1 MSITPVAQ
9 MGPELTEIQR
19 DRYARPILLE
29 GMGEAG
35 QRRLLNSKVLV
46 VGAGGL
52 GSPALLYLAGAGVG
66 HLGVLDSDRLDTS
79 NLHRQVIHST
89 AALGKEKVESAAERI
104 RGLNPDVQVITY
116 TTRLD
121 EANIDDIFAAWDVI
135 VDATD
140 NFATRYLIDQA
151 ATRAGK
157 PEVWGSVLGAAGQ
170 VSTFWSGQQAE
181 AAGAP
186 VQARLRDLHPAAPPE
201 GVIPVGA
208 ASPVIGPLTGMIG
221 SLMAGEVTKLVAG
234 YGELLLGRVA
244 YIDTASGQM
253 RDIQFKS
260 AK

>member
-1 MSITPVAQ
+1 MSLTNQQLARYVRQVSLAGFGGAAQ
-9 MGPELTEIQR
+9 EK
-19 DRYARPILLE
+19 LLR
-29 GMGEAG
+29 AH
-35 QRRLLNSKVLV
+35 VLV

-66 HLGVLDSDRLDTS
+66 HVTVIDDDEVSLS

>member
-234 YGELLLGRVA
+234 YGGV
-244 YIDTASGQM
+244 TAGA
-253 RDIQFKS
+253 RGLH
-260 AK
+260 